1 MILCSY
7 VLGHVQKV
15 VQQPTYEV
23 AFDDGSVCTNLPP
36 GDILVST
43 LTLCVPLLWQATL
56 INYLIG

>member
-36 GDILVST
+36 GDLLVRHSQY
-43 LTLCVPLLWQATL
+43 VFQ
-56 INYLIG
+56 YYGR